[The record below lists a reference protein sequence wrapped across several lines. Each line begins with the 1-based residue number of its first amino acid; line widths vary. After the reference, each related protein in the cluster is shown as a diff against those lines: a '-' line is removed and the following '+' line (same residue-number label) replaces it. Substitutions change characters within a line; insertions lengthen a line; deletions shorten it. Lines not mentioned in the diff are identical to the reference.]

1 MLTPRAA
8 RTLHAARMTAIT
20 TPRVRLYVS
29 PRISWYGGAT
39 ECALAFV
46 ILSGPTGS
54 GKFGVQNA
62 DKRLEMG
69 VELT

>member
-29 PRISWYGGAT
+29 PRIS
-39 ECALAFV
+39 
-46 ILSGPTGS
+46 
-54 GKFGVQNA
+54 
-62 DKRLEMG
+62 
-69 VELT
+69 